1 MKEVGDSLKE
11 VQSALKRPMASRGI
25 LTEYAHKRMKGVI
38 TQDKLTKVHPSL
50 APESVTKRFLAA
62 CCALLALEAAPIFH
76 GSAAAT
82 YATVFALLLPLL
94 VLSFLAAVWLLRAM
108 RDAQFSG

>member
-1 MKEVGDSLKE
+1 MHAGGVAIPFLPALVVGAGLL
-11 VQSALKRPMASRGI
+11 ALWIDAR
-25 LTEYAHKRMKGVI
+25 
-38 TQDKLTKVHPSL
+38 HPSL
-50 APESVTKRFLAA
+50 APASVTKRFLAA

>member
-1 MKEVGDSLKE
+1 MR
-11 VQSALKRPMASRGI
+11 ATI
-25 LTEYAHKRMKGVI
+25 
-38 TQDKLTKVHPSL
+38 
-50 APESVTKRFLAA
+50 APW
-62 CCALLALEAAPIFH
+62 LALEAAPIFH